1 MNGRGEWVENGRNK
15 ESYRNLLWIGTRVV
29 SEIVLSNIYGIIS
42 GCIHGVNRPGN
53 VH

>member
-29 SEIVLSNIYGIIS
+29 SEIDYLISMVLSLVVYMA
-42 GCIHGVNRPGN
+42 
-53 VH
+53 